1 MSLVAIPNKIQ
12 RMPLLLGLILSAVAL
27 SAAPVLSQSATVE
40 QPLPKLQLA
49 DKMTLSGL
57 SSGAY
62 MAGQYHQAFAEQIAG
77 VAMLAGGP
85 VYCATGNLQ
94 YAISHCM
101 ANPQSAPDLGA
112 IEQKLTSLREQGLLA
127 PLAAVAKSRVWL
139 LNGSADQ
146 TVLPQV
152 GAALAKQYA
161 NWLPATQLEVITD
174 QPFAHHFPTV
184 QADLTACDKSESP
197 FIASCNYDA
206 AGKLL
211 GHLLDKAVK
220 RTEPG
225 GQVFKFNQ
233 HHLASASQGQLAE
246 FGYAYI
252 PTVCQQGAPCQLHLS
267 FHGCRQDASQIGE
280 AYVRKTGLNHYADSE
295 QLVILYPQVEK
306 STFNPLGCWDWWGY
320 SGANYL
326 SKEGAQLKAVNQLV
340 EALRK

>member
-1 MSLVAIPNKIQ
+1 MSLAATPNKITCI
-12 RMPLLLGLILSAVAL
+12 PILFGVILSGAAL
-27 SAAPVLSQSATVE
+27 SAAPVLSQSVTVE

-49 DKMTLSGL
+49 DKITLSGL

-62 MAGQYHQAFAEQIAG
+62 MAGQYHQAFAEEIAG
-77 VAMLAGGP
+77 VAMLAAGP
-85 VYCATGNLQ
+85 VYCAVGNLQ
-94 YAISHCM
+94 QAMSHCM
-101 ANPQSAPDLGA
+101 ANPQSAPDLAA
-112 IEQKLTSLREQGLLA
+112 IEQKLSSLREQGLLS
-127 PLAAVAKSRVWL
+127 PLAEVAKSRVWL
-139 LNGSADQ
+139 LNGRADQ

-161 NWLPATQLEVITD
+161 NWLPATQLEVISD
-174 QPFAHHFPTV
+174 QPFAHHFPTM
-184 QADLTACDKSESP
+184 QADLTACDKSEPP

-211 GHLLDKAVK
+211 GHLLDKAVE
-220 RTEPG
+220 RTEPSG
-225 GQVFKFNQ
+225 LVFKFNQ
-233 HHLASASQGQLAE
+233 HHLAPTSKGQLAE

-326 SKEGAQLKAVNQLV
+326 SKEGAQLKAVHQLV
-340 EALRK
+340 EAIRK